1 MKQVQ
6 RREFLKAAGCLALSG
21 SPLRYA
27 AAQAGTTQ
35 TNELNDSTRK
45 ILEGHLATVENHLN
59 NGIIPFWFARAL
71 DTQYGGFMTNFD
83 EQGKALPVPEKYVNT
98 QCRLIWWFSTLHRR
112 FQQMPHAAEMAS
124 QGVDFLI
131 KYFWDEKYGGFNWKV
146 KRDGSELDPAKIV
159 YGESFCIYALS
170 EYYLAT
176 GDKRGLE
183 YASRTFDL
191 LQKYCAD
198 TQYGGYL
205 ENVNRDWSPEAGGF
219 AGGDRKSLDTHMHL
233 MESFTTLYIASGDDL
248 HRRKLLQVVDLICE
262 KMTDQTTGCGLNQF
276 DLALHS
282 LPAISIKRTWNGE
295 RLGAQPADPVDTT
308 SYGHNIELEYLMHFA
323 LKTAHSDETAR
334 KATYRRLLDHTA
346 EHGVDWEYGGIFRD
360 GLRAT
365 GKPIVMEKEFWQH
378 SEALT
383 GFLDGYELFR
393 EPRYLEAFGKVWRFI
408 QDFMIIK
415 GVGEWRTLLDR
426 QGKPIDPNIGNP
438 WKVAYHTGRSM
449 LECRERLQRLSG
461 A

>member
-1 MKQVQ
+1 MKQVE
-6 RREFLKAAGCLALSG
+6 RREFLKISGFLALSG
-21 SPLRYA
+21 LPRGSA
-27 AAQAGTTQ
+27 APQGGPGGS
-35 TNELNDSTRK
+35 NDLSESTRK
-45 ILEGHLATVENHLN
+45 ILQGHLATVENHLN

-71 DTQYGGFMTNFD
+71 DTQFGGFMTNFD

-112 FQQMPHAAEMAS
+112 FPQMPKAMDMAN

-131 KYFWDEKYGGFNWKV
+131 KHFWDQEYGGFFWKV
-146 KRDGSELDPAKIV
+146 KRDGSELDSAKIV

-198 TQYGGYL
+198 TQYGGYF
-205 ENVNRDWSPEAGGF
+205 ENVTRDWSPEAGGF
-219 AGGDRKSLDTHMHL
+219 AGGDRKGLDTHMHL
-233 MESFTTLYIASGDDL
+233 MESFTTLYAASRDDL

-262 KMTDQTTGCGLNQF
+262 KMIDKASGCGLNQF
-276 DLALHS
+276 DLAFHS
-282 LPAISIKRTWNGE
+282 LPAIPIKRTWNGE
-295 RLGAQPADPVDTT
+295 RLGEKPPNPVDTT
-308 SYGHNIELEYLMHFA
+308 SYGHNIEMEYLMHLA
-323 LKTAHSDETAR
+323 LKTARHEVDPY
-334 KATYRRLLDHTA
+334 KPIYRRLLDHTA
-346 EHGVDWEYGGIFRD
+346 EHGVDWEYGGVFRD

-365 GKPIVMEKEFWQH
+365 GKPIVLEKEFWQH
-378 SEALT
+378 SEALV

-393 EPRYLEAFGKVWRFI
+393 EPRYLEAFGKVWHFV
-408 QDFMIIK
+408 QDYMIIK

-426 QGKPIDPNIGNP
+426 FGKPLDPNIGNP
-438 WKVAYHTGRSM
+438 WKVSYHTGRSM
-449 LECRERLQRLSG
+449 VECRERLMRLLGS
-461 A
+461 